1 MSSTSRLIEWSLI
14 GFFSMAFSVLA
25 LSAMPPGAG
34 TAQLV
39 LSFLGV
45 SLFGVV
51 SASSMLAKDE

>member
-1 MSSTSRLIEWSLI
+1 MSSTGRLIEWSLI
-14 GFFSMAFSVLA
+14 GLFSMAFSVLA

-45 SLFGVV
+45 SLFGAV
-51 SASSMLAKDE
+51 SCSSILGKDE